1 MALNVPFLRVFSA
14 VAEARSFSRAA
25 EQLFMSQPAVSKAVR
40 ELEQQVG
47 LALLDRSARPIALT
61 EAGAVLLA
69 HAHQMFADERAAERA
84 LDQLREVGAGSLA
97 VGASSTIGIYLLPS
111 AIARFHRAHPRIRL
125 FLDIGN
131 TQQVLEHLRGA
142 TLDVAFVEG
151 PVEGEDLLIEP
162 WRLDELVVVAPHAH
176 PLAHG
181 EPVTLERLLAEPF
194 VLREPGSGT
203 REVIELALRAR
214 GATLTVP
221 LELGSTEAIKRA
233 VIAGM
238 GLAIVSVA
246 TVTTELATG
255 QLRLVPV
262 PELPLRRTL
271 TRLSIVGRPPSP
283 AVRAFLA
290 ILEVGV

>member
-1 MALNVPFLRVFSA
+1 MPLNLHFLRVFTT
-14 VAEARSFSRAA
+14 VAESRSFSRAA
-25 EQLFMSQPAVSKAVR
+25 ELLFMSQPAVSKAVR

-47 LALLDRSARPIALT
+47 LALLDRSARPVALT
-61 EAGAVLLA
+61 EAGAVLLG
-69 HAHQMFADERAAERA
+69 HARQMFADERAAERA
-84 LDQLREVGAGSLA
+84 LDQMRDLGAGSLA
-97 VGASSTIGIYLLPS
+97 VGASSTIGIYLLPP
-111 AIARFHRAHPRIRL
+111 AIARFHRRYPRIRL

-131 TQQVLEHLRGA
+131 TQQVLEHLRSA
-142 TLDVAFVEG
+142 SLDVAFVEG
-151 PVEGEDLLIEP
+151 PVEGDELEIVP
-162 WRLDELVVVAPHAH
+162 WRTDELVVIAPPDH

-181 EPVTLERLLAEPF
+181 DPVTLERLLDEPF

-214 GATLTVP
+214 GAALTVP

-255 QLRLVPV
+255 QLRLIQV
-262 PELPLRRTL
+262 PELPLGRQL

-283 AVRAFLA
+283 AARAFQAL
-290 ILEVGV
+290 LDEG